1 MKLTALREYHLGS
14 RLGQVRSVPVRLAGR
29 PENAVL
35 FVYSSQPNIDPW
47 PELFDFPKDT
57 LKMALFSESGM
68 LLWERDLGTGVIPGV
83 WFTPFISFDLDGDG
97 TDEIWLLNNLNP
109 HLPFSLNSRVL
120 ERIDPRS
127 GEATGRWPWPDNTI
141 NDTMSHSYR
150 FYITAGYVH
159 GEPVLVTAQGTY
171 ANMYL
176 QCHDAGMNKRWDI
189 VIGDDGSA
197 RASHLCP
204 VLDFND
210 DGVDELFWGE
220 RLISLEDGHE
230 LFCADKGRYL
240 GHSDIVLPFI
250 DPKSGKKYI
259 YTCREDYEQEGEPR
273 VITYDAQGSRVWT
286 AVESVGHMH
295 NGWLA
300 NIGPEGRKVAMAMRI
315 NHQVINNTICDT
327 EPTDFYFDAVTGQ
340 PLPQPLP
347 FKGSE
352 YMPVDFNGDY
362 CHEFYSVSGENA
374 GWVRDAQGNYIAYL
388 GGEQV
393 RSGKLLNHPGE
404 QMMLFYPQEGTV
416 RIWGDPE
423 AREVPAFTQRYP
435 NYVDMPGSPL
445 YPFGFGL
452 SYTKFSYSDLQWDRV
467 DADAVEVRAVVKN
480 TGSRGGFE
488 TAQCYIRDN
497 VAGVTLPVRQL
508 KGYQKC
514 FLSPGEAQI
523 VRFRLDRDLLSFYNR
538 QGERVFEPGSFT
550 VWVGP
555 NCLEGLQGSF
565 NL

>member
-189 VIGDDGSA
+189 VIGDDGGA

-295 NGWLA
+295 KGWLA

-315 NHQVINNTICDT
+315 NRQVINNTICDT

-480 TGSRGGFE
+480 IGSRGGFE
-488 TAQCYIRDN
+488 TAQCYIRDD

-514 FLSPGEAQI
+514 LLSPGEAQT

-538 QGERVFEPGSFT
+538 LGERVFEPGSFT

-565 NL
+565 TL